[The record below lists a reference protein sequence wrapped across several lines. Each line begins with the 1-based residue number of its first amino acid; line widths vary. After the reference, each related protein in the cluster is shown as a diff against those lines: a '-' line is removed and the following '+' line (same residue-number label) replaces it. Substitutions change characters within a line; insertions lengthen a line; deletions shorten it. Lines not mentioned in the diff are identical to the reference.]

1 MSLSKQ
7 SLLRYSACIVA
18 AFLAQPLLGADSV
31 APNEPPVIRTQEDLK
46 QGKKNVQTVMNEL
59 IQLFSKASPDPVIF
73 QNATGMA
80 KAYSRIIPT
89 GDDRSIL
96 VYRPRFTSV
105 KQMFK
110 VIDGVVTGNTL
121 TERLDE
127 QNEIII
133 NAPSK
138 DIKNYEKLLEAMDIP
153 SPQIL
158 IEAKVVEVTFGDG
171 MQRSLSVLYKDSHV
185 KGGGIQAFNPVSGGS
200 NSLGLGGSFQPKI
213 SSTGSLDV
221 NFQWLLTAQD
231 AKVLSSPNILIS
243 RNEISKIV
251 TGQDIPIQEASS
263 TGNTLQ
269 VTSKYKNVGV
279 NLEVEP
285 IIVNSDNVTLRVY
298 PKVSNVTKY
307 ENISSGADSN
317 YSVPVISIR
326 SVETYLRMQNKQ
338 VVIMGGLYNSRS
350 SIQQERIPV
359 LSDIPLIGELFTAKN
374 ESTEVTQLVFFL
386 KVHIIPP
393 NTVPSG
399 VYYDPDK
406 HGEFS
411 ERLGDIVKHSKS
423 MPLRNTSVKKF
434 KDEVKQ
440 AMPGKA
446 KEDRANFHN
455 NFDNVVK
462 ETSGVA
468 VDKKDVK
475 KSDKKT
481 TAKPAAQAVEKKA
494 KEDTKATKKVV
505 DNKKVTK
512 ATTPVKATSKKSTP
526 KDNKK

>member
-1 MSLSKQ
+1 M
-7 SLLRYSACIVA
+7 
-18 AFLAQPLLGADSV
+18 
-31 APNEPPVIRTQEDLK
+31 E
-46 QGKKNVQTVMNEL
+46 NV
-59 IQLFSKASPDPVIF
+59 
-73 QNATGMA
+73 
-80 KAYSRIIPT
+80 
-89 GDDRSIL
+89 
-96 VYRPRFTSV
+96 
-105 KQMFK
+105 
-110 VIDGVVTGNTL
+110 
-121 TERLDE
+121 
-127 QNEIII
+127 
-133 NAPSK
+133 
-138 DIKNYEKLLEAMDIP
+138 
-153 SPQIL
+153 L

-171 MQRSLSVLYKDSHV
+171 MQRSLSVLYKDKHV
-185 KGGGIQAFNPVSGGS
+185 KNGGIQVLNPVSGGS
-200 NSLGLGGSFQPKI
+200 NSIGLGGSFQPTI
-213 SSTGSLDV
+213 SSTGSLDI

-279 NLEVEP
+279 TLEVEP

-350 SIQQERIPV
+350 SIQQERIPI

-393 NTVPSG
+393 VTVPSG

-423 MPLRNTSVKKF
+423 MPLRNTSVKNF
-434 KDEVKQ
+434 KTEVEK

-446 KEDRANFHN
+446 QEERENFHK
-455 NFDNVVK
+455 NFDKTVK
-462 ETSGVA
+462 ETAGVA
-468 VDKKDVK
+468 SNDKVTVKVAAKEDKKSAKVV
-475 KSDKKT
+475 DKKT
-481 TAKPAAQAVEKKA
+481 TS
-494 KEDTKATKKVV
+494 KVV
-505 DNKKVTK
+505 DNKKVEKTE
-512 ATTPVKATSKKSTP
+512 TPVKATSAKDAVKEDKK
-526 KDNKK
+526 

>member
-1 MSLSKQ
+1 MSLSKK
-7 SLLRYSACIVA
+7 SLLCYLSCIVA
-18 AFLAQPLLGADSV
+18 VSFAQSVLGADSV

-46 QGKKNVQTVMNEL
+46 QGKKNVQSVMNEL

-73 QNATGMA
+73 QNTSGMA
-80 KAYSRIIPT
+80 KAYSKIIPT

-171 MQRSLSVLYKDSHV
+171 MQRSLSVLFKNHNV

-200 NSLGLGGSFQPKI
+200 SSLGLGGSFQPTL
-213 SSTGSLDV
+213 SSTASLDI

-279 NLEVEP
+279 TLEVEP

-350 SIQQERIPV
+350 SIQQERIPI

-393 NTVPSG
+393 VTVPSG

-423 MPLRNTSVKKF
+423 MPLRNASVKNF
-434 KDEVKQ
+434 KTEVEK

-446 KEDRANFHN
+446 QEERENFHK
-455 NFDNVVK
+455 NFDKTVK
-462 ETSGVA
+462 ETAGVA
-468 VDKKDVK
+468 SNDKVTVKVAAKEDKKSAKVV
-475 KSDKKT
+475 DKKT
-481 TAKPAAQAVEKKA
+481 TS
-494 KEDTKATKKVV
+494 KVV
-505 DNKKVTK
+505 DNKKVEKTE
-512 ATTPVKATSKKSTP
+512 TPVKATSAKDAVKEDKK
-526 KDNKK
+526 

>member
-7 SLLRYSACIVA
+7 SFLRYFACAMA
-18 AFLAQPLLGADSV
+18 AIFAQPLLGADSV

-46 QGKKNVQTVMNEL
+46 QGKRNVQTVMNEL

-171 MQRSLSVLYKDSHV
+171 MQRSLSVLYKDKHV
-185 KGGGIQAFNPVSGGS
+185 KNGGIQVFNPVSGGS
-200 NSLGLGGSFQPKI
+200 NSIGLGGSFQPTV
-213 SSTGSLDV
+213 SSTGSLDI

-279 NLEVEP
+279 TLEVEP

-350 SIQQERIPV
+350 SIQQERIPF
-359 LSDIPLIGELFTAKN
+359 LSDIPFIGELFTAKN

-393 NTVPSG
+393 TTVANG

-411 ERLGDIVKHSKS
+411 ERLGDIVKHSNS
-423 MPLRNTSVKKF
+423 IPLRNSSVKNFKKEIKDAMPGEAKKARKKFHKNFDKIVKETAGMPVDKKADPKSVKKTS
-434 KDEVKQ
+434 
-440 AMPGKA
+440 AKA
-446 KEDRANFHN
+446 EKPA
-455 NFDNVVK
+455 
-462 ETSGVA
+462 
-468 VDKKDVK
+468 KKAE
-475 KSDKKT
+475 KKT
-481 TAKPAAQAVEKKA
+481 TKQ
-494 KEDTKATKKVV
+494 VV
-505 DNKKVTK
+505 DNKKDTK
-512 ATTPVKATSKKSTP
+512 ATTPVKVTSKKSTL
-526 KDNKK
+526 KEDKK